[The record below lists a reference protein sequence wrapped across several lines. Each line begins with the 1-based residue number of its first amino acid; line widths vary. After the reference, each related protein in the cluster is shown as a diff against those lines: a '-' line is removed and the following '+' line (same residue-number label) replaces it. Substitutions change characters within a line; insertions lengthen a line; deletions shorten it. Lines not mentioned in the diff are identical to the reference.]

1 MATIGATAPASNT
14 INYDSLLTSTLF
26 NYRKQMTDN
35 IFAANAFLAALRQ
48 YGGIDYSNGGE
59 RIAQPLMYETNGTVK
74 SYRGYDV
81 LDVTPQDGMTTAFY
95 EYGEIAGT
103 ISISRRE
110 ERQNNGEAAILNLLE
125 KKILQ
130 AEMSIKAAIN
140 SQLVLG
146 TVSGATFVPGNS
158 EKDLNPLGWFLRKL
172 RATDPTSTVKVG
184 NILAAS
190 YAWWKAQTA
199 DLSTATLGTNSF
211 AMAVT
216 TYKGYLNALRK
227 MYNTC
232 ANGADGTAPNL
243 VLATQGSYELYCNSI
258 QDKVQYQDLKLAE
271 IGFDSVKLR
280 GATMI
285 YDELV
290 PDVYTG
296 TAAITK
302 GTVFFLNT
310 KYYKLTIDRETD
322 FVTTPFVEPEN
333 QTAKTAKIL
342 FMGNATSSNQRKLGV
357 CVGIDETI
365 AA

>member
-1 MATIGATAPASNT
+1 MATIGTTAPAQNT
-14 INYDSLLTSTLF
+14 INYNDLLTTTLF
-26 NYRKQMTDN
+26 NYRKTMTDN
-35 IFAANAFLAALRQ
+35 IFKSNAFLAALRQ
-48 YGGIDYSNGGE
+48 GGGIDYSNGGE
-59 RIAQPLMYETNGTVK
+59 RIAQPLMYETNSSVK
-74 SYRGYDV
+74 SYRGYDQILV
-81 LDVTPQDGMTTAFY
+81 VPQDGMTTAFY
-95 EYGEIAGT
+95 PYSEVAGT
-103 ISISRRE
+103 ITISRRE

-146 TVSGATFVPGNS
+146 SISSATFVPGND
-158 EKDLNPLGWFLRKL
+158 EKDLLPLGWFLRKL
-172 RATDPTSTVKVG
+172 RATDPTSTEKVG
-184 NILAAS
+184 SILAAT

-199 DLSTATLGTNSF
+199 DFSTATPGTNSF
-211 AMAVT
+211 AAAVT

-243 VLATQGSYELYCNSI
+243 LLATQGSFELYCNAL
-258 QDKVQYQDLKLAE
+258 QNQVQYTDLKLAE

-322 FVTTPFVEPEN
+322 FITTPFVEPEN

-357 CVGIDETI
+357 ALGIDETI